1 MGHETAVTIIGSWLL
16 IVTALYT
23 GSMAPG
29 ADVYIRMDAPALQSK
44 RQCENTGAKL
54 ASTLGY
60 LGARNIEIQCKAQG
74 R

>member
-1 MGHETAVTIIGSWLL
+1 MTWLL

-29 ADVYIRMDAPALQSK
+29 ADVYIRMDAPGLSSQ
-44 RQCENTGAKL
+44 RHCEKTGAKL
-54 ASTLGY
+54 AKTLGY
-60 LGARNIEIQCKAQG
+60 LGATKIEVTCKTTG

>member
-29 ADVYIRMDAPALQSK
+29 ADVYIRMDAPNLESQRECTK
-44 RQCENTGAKL
+44 TGKKL
-54 ASTLGY
+54 ASTLAY
-60 LGARNIEIQCKAQG
+60 LGARNIEIKCKAGG

>member
-1 MGHETAVTIIGSWLL
+1 MSYLL

-44 RQCENTGAKL
+44 RHCERTGANLSK
-54 ASTLGY
+54 TLTY
-60 LGARNIEIQCKAQG
+60 LGARDIEIKCKAEG

>member
-1 MGHETAVTIIGSWLL
+1 MIMTWLL

-29 ADVYIRMDAPALQSK
+29 ADVYIRMDAPALQSQ
-44 RQCENTGAKL
+44 RHCEKTGAKL
-54 ASTLGY
+54 SKTLAY
-60 LGARNIEIQCKAQG
+60 LGARNIEITCKAMG

>member
-16 IVTALYT
+16 VVTALYT

-29 ADVYIRMDAPALQSK
+29 ADVYIRMDAPNLSSQ
-44 RQCENTGAKL
+44 RHCEKTGAKL
-54 ASTLGY
+54 SKTLGY
-60 LGARNIEIQCKAQG
+60 LGARNIEIKCKAEG

>member
-1 MGHETAVTIIGSWLL
+1 MTWLL

-44 RQCENTGAKL
+44 RHCEKTGAKL
-54 ASTLGY
+54 SKTLAY
-60 LGARNIEIQCKAQG
+60 LGATKIEVTCKTTG

>member
-1 MGHETAVTIIGSWLL
+1 MTWLL

-29 ADVYIRMDAPALQSK
+29 ADVYIRMDAPALQSQ
-44 RQCENTGAKL
+44 RHCEKTGAKL
-54 ASTLGY
+54 AKTLGY
-60 LGARNIEIQCKAQG
+60 LGARDVKIQCKPEG

>member
-1 MGHETAVTIIGSWLL
+1 MSYLL

-29 ADVYIRMDAPALQSK
+29 ADVYIRMDAPALQSQ
-44 RQCENTGAKL
+44 RHCERTGANLSKTL
-54 ASTLGY
+54 AY
-60 LGARNIEIQCKAQG
+60 LGARNIEIKCKAEG